1 MNVEEWM
8 LPCMTKKTF
17 GIECFGCGTQRAA
30 LLVLEGRF
38 VEAFHLFP
46 AIYPL
51 ILFFGFALLNFV
63 DRKRNYRSLMTT
75 MAIVSAVVMV
85 VSYFMRH
92 PFIFS
97 KL

>member
-1 MNVEEWM
+1 MA
-8 LPCMTKKTF
+8 KKTF

-38 VEAFHLFP
+38 AEAFHLFP

-63 DRKRNYRSLMTT
+63 DRKRNYGTIIIT
-75 MAIVSAVVMV
+75 MAIISAVVMV
-85 VSYFMRH
+85 VSYFTRH
-92 PFIFS
+92 PFIFN